1 MFEERLQKYAD
12 VIVRVG
18 LNVQPGQR
26 VMIGRPGRR
35 GFGVPLEGLP
45 LVRAIARAAYRA
57 GARFVEVNW
66 DDPEIERIRMAE
78 ATDETLTY
86 YPSYRVA
93 EAIDYMDNGD
103 PVVSIYA
110 HDPNFFSEV
119 NQERLRTL
127 QQLDSISTKDLN
139 QRVGASR
146 SPWIVVASA
155 VPGWAQV
162 VFPELPIE
170 EAIAQLW
177 EQIFTLSRTNS
188 DDPVAEWQA
197 HVERLKARARYLTEK
212 GYTALHYRASGT
224 DLRVGLPSGHQWMAA
239 SMRSD
244 WGVNY
249 IPNIPT
255 EEVFSMP
262 HRDQIEGTVR
272 STMPLS
278 HQGTL
283 IEGIELRFENGRVV
297 NSFATRGE
305 SMLNN
310 ILETD
315 AGARSLGEVAL
326 VPHSS
331 PISQSG
337 VVFSN
342 TLFDENASCHF
353 ALGSAY
359 RLTIANGQAMSKE
372 EFENHGGNTS
382 LTHVDFMVGS
392 AELTVE
398 GILADGSAETVM
410 RDGEWAFEI

>member
-35 GFGVPLEGLP
+35 GFGVPLEALP
-45 LVRAIARAAYRA
+45 LVRAITRSAYQA
-57 GARFVEVNW
+57 GAVYVEVNW
-66 DDPEIERIRMAE
+66 DDPEIDRIRIQE
-78 ATDETLTY
+78 ASDETLTY
-86 YPSYRVA
+86 YPTYRVD
-93 EAIDYMDNGD
+93 EAIRYMDNGD

-119 NQERLRTL
+119 NQDRMRTL
-127 QQLDSISTKDLN
+127 QQLDAISSQGLS
-139 QRVGASR
+139 QRVGAGK
-146 SPWIVVASA
+146 SPWIVIASA
-155 VPGWAQV
+155 VAGWAKI
-162 VFPELPIE
+162 VFPHLPLE
-170 EAIAQLW
+170 EAMEQLW

-197 HVERLKARARYLTEK
+197 HVERLQARSRYLTDK

-224 DLRVGLPSGHQWMAA
+224 DLRVGLPIGHQWLAA
-239 SMRSD
+239 NTRSER
-244 WGVNY
+244 GFNY
-249 IPNIPT
+249 IANIPT

-283 IEGIELRFENGRVV
+283 IEGIELRFENGYVV
-297 NSFATRGE
+297 HSSATRGE

-315 AGARSLGEVAL
+315 KGARSLGEVAL

-359 RLTIANGQAMSKE
+359 RLTMANGQAMSKE
-372 EFENHGGNTS
+372 EFESSGGNTS

-392 AELTVE
+392 AELAVDGILPDGTVE
-398 GILADGSAETVM
+398 AVL
-410 RDGEWAFEI
+410 RDGEWAFEV